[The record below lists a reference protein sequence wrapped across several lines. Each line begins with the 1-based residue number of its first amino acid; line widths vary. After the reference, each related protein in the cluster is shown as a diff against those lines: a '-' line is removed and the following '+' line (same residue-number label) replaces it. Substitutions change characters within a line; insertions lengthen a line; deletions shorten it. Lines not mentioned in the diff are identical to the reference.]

1 MKRFSIIH
9 TLLLV
14 ALLMLPGS
22 MGAQELRF
30 SVSGVVRDANSN
42 HRLPQ
47 VSITTMDGNEAT
59 VTNADGHFTLKTE
72 KKPSCL
78 FVSCL
83 GYDAQKVQLGEDLN
97 KEIKI
102 RLKPGAV
109 TLEELIVNA
118 VNPRD
123 IVNAALAKM
132 PENYAHDNQ
141 LLRCFYR
148 ETTQK
153 GRRYIYVAEAVA
165 DLYKSGY
172 QRLVGTDRIAI
183 RKGRKLVNTQKTDT
197 LGAKIQGGPTLAIEL
212 DLVKKTEVFLS
223 YKEMNNYHLRM
234 ETPMSIDGR
243 PQFVISFA
251 PATIV
256 DYVLYYGKMYIDRQ
270 TMAFTRVEMS
280 LDMSDVQKAAE
291 SILVKKPAGVH
302 FKPRELTTV
311 VTYRYDGETCR
322 MHYLHSDVKFNCDW
336 KKKLFSAPFHVEAEM
351 VVTDLLE
358 NNAKPM
364 AMNDAFR
371 SKDSFYDKV
380 TVFYDPDFWED
391 YNIILPSE
399 SLEQAI
405 GKLKKKK

>member
-1 MKRFSIIH
+1 MKRFQIILT
-9 TLLLV
+9 TLLMGLFI
-14 ALLMLPGS
+14 LPGS
-22 MGAQELRF
+22 MEAQELRF
-30 SVSGVVRDANSN
+30 SISGVVRDANNN

-83 GYDAQKVQLGEDLN
+83 GYDAQRVVLGDDTN
-97 KEIKI
+97 KELKI

-109 TLEELIVNA
+109 TLDELIVNA
-118 VNPRD
+118 VNHRD
-123 IVNAALAKM
+123 IVNAALSKM
-132 PENYAHDNQ
+132 RDNYSHDNQ

-165 DLYKSGY
+165 DLYKTGY
-172 QRLVGTDRIAI
+172 QKVVGTDRIAI
-183 RKGRKLVNTQKTDT
+183 RKGRKLVNTHKADT

-223 YKEMNNYHLRM
+223 YEEMNYYELYM
-234 ETPMSIDGR
+234 EVPASIDDR
-243 PQFVISFA
+243 PQFVISFK
-251 PATIV
+251 PNTIT
-256 DYVLYYGKMYIDRQ
+256 DHVLYYGKMYIDRQ
-270 TMAFTRVEMS
+270 TMAFTRVELS
-280 LDMSDVQKAAE
+280 LDMSDTERATQCM
-291 SILVKKPAGVH
+291 LVRKPAGVR

-311 VTYRYDGETCR
+311 VTYRFDGETCR

-351 VVTDLLE
+351 VVTDLVE
-358 NNAKPM
+358 NDSKPI
-364 AMNDAFR
+364 ALAETFH
-371 SKDSFYDKV
+371 SKDSFFDKV
-380 TVFYDPDFWED
+380 TVFYDPDFWQD

-405 GKLKKKK
+405 EKLKKKK